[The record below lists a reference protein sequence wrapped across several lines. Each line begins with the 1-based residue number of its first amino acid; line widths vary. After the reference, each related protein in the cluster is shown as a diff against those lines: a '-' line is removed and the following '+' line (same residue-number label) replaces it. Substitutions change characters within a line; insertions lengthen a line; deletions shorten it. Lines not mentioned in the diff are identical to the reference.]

1 VLNDH
6 TYCCQ
11 LGGDICETGEPAV
24 DKAEECA
31 AFHKLRIDTRAEDAK
46 LLGIPFIITEF
57 GACLDSD
64 VCAREITQVG
74 EAADAVLAGWA
85 YWQFKIFKDIT
96 TTAKTSSEGYYNQD
110 ANSTLQHRKVKALA
124 RTYIQK
130 TQGTLTYMNFNTST
144 ASFVAQFSLDTSVNQ
159 CTLIY
164 MNKQYYYPNDP
175 AFKVTNL
182 DSNTILKAESD
193 YSIALG
199 NNTACLS
206 FSDQFETGMNFGIEI
221 GNAEAVSLLDVT
233 ERGSSSSSSF
243 LDSALWW
250 VGVMGV
256 ALVLAG
262 AAYKR
267 RGKVEVIDD
276 YGKSRKC

>member
-1 VLNDH
+1 
-6 TYCCQ
+6 
-11 LGGDICETGEPAV
+11 
-24 DKAEECA
+24 
-31 AFHKLRIDTRAEDAK
+31 
-46 LLGIPFIITEF
+46 
-57 GACLDSD
+57 
-64 VCAREITQVG
+64 
-74 EAADAVLAGWA
+74 
-85 YWQFKIFKDIT
+85 
-96 TTAKTSSEGYYNQD
+96 
-110 ANSTLQHRKVKALA
+110 
-124 RTYIQK
+124 
-130 TQGTLTYMNFNTST
+130 MNFNTST

-250 VGVMGV
+250 VGLMGV

>member
-1 VLNDH
+1 MLNDH

-11 LGGDICETGEPAV
+11 LGGDVCETGEPAV

-96 TTAKTSSEGYYNQD
+96 TTAKTSSEGFYNQD

-130 TQGTLTYMNFNTST
+130 TQGTLTHMLFNTST
-144 ASFVAQFSLDTSVNQ
+144 ASFTAHFSLDTSVHQ

-164 MNKQYYYPNDP
+164 MNKQYYYPTDP
-175 AFKVTNL
+175 TFTVTNL
-182 DSNTILKAESD
+182 DTNHVLKEAD
-193 YSIALG
+193 YSIAYG

-206 FSDQFETGMNFGIEI
+206 FADQFETGMNFAIEI
-221 GNAEAVSLLDVT
+221 GNAEAELSLLDVT
-233 ERGSSSSSSF
+233 ASGGS
-243 LDSALWW
+243 
-250 VGVMGV
+250 
-256 ALVLAG
+256 
-262 AAYKR
+262 
-267 RGKVEVIDD
+267 
-276 YGKSRKC
+276 